1 MIYNTIAAVNELK
14 EIYLI
19 YMDIEKLFH
28 NVDEKLTIRLP
39 PFISTYVFVALP
51 RAQNISDLNY
61 IELTFIKQL

>member
-1 MIYNTIAAVNELK
+1 
-14 EIYLI
+14 
-19 YMDIEKLFH
+19 MDIEKLFH